1 MVMGRAG
8 AGRSGGGPIAAG
20 APVNVAPR
28 HPARAAPA
36 RSAHGLVTQGIGRDI
51 VEGRYAAGTTLPGD
65 ADLMERFG
73 VSRTALRE
81 GLKTLAAK
89 GLIESKTKVGTR
101 VLDPKRWNMFDAEIL
116 AWRLAKG
123 ADPAFLANLFAIRQ
137 VLEPLGAAAAALSRT
152 DADLAALESAW
163 TTMRRPDHTRDSFT
177 AADVQFH
184 RAVLDASANPFL
196 QSIGAVIEAALASAF
211 ALSAPIDSR
220 ERFDLSG
227 RQHRAV
233 LDAIRA
239 RDAEAATAAMSA
251 VILQGATGAKV
262 ARSGAPSIAIPVT
275 LFGH

>member
-1 MVMGRAG
+1 M
-8 AGRSGGGPIAAG
+8 
-20 APVNVAPR
+20 
-28 HPARAAPA
+28 
-36 RSAHGLVTQGIGRDI
+36 TQGIGRDI
-51 VEGRYAAGTTLPGD
+51 VEGRYAAGSTLPGD
-65 ADLMERFG
+65 GELMERFK

-89 GLIESKTKVGTR
+89 GLIESRTKVGTK
-101 VLDPKRWNMFDAEIL
+101 VLDPKRWNMFDGDIL
-116 AWRLAKG
+116 AWRLARG
-123 ADPAFLANLFAIRQ
+123 PDPAFLASLFAIRQ
-137 VLEPLGAAAAALSRT
+137 ALEPLGAAAAALART
-152 DADLAALESAW
+152 DADLAAIESAW
-163 TTMRRPDHTRDSFT
+163 TTMRRPDHSRDSFT
-177 AADVQFH
+177 AADVRFH

-239 RDAEAATAAMSA
+239 RDPFAASAAMST

-262 ARSGAPSIAIPVT
+262 AQSRAPSIDIPVT
-275 LFGH
+275 LFGHQA

>member
-1 MVMGRAG
+1 MQGS
-8 AGRSGGGPIAAG
+8 SGGPAAAVTTRGRG
-20 APVNVAPR
+20 APR
-28 HPARAAPA
+28 PARTAPA
-36 RSAHGLVTQGIGRDI
+36 RSAHALVTQGIGRDI

-89 GLIESKTKVGTR
+89 GLIESKTKVGTW

-152 DADLAALESAW
+152 DADLAALDAAW
-163 TTMRRPDHTRDSFT
+163 ITMRRPDHTRGSFT

-239 RDAEAATAAMSA
+239 RDPQAASAAMSA

-262 ARSGAPSIAIPVT
+262 ARARAPRIDIPVA
-275 LFGH
+275 LFGL